1 MIAGTDDKFQ
11 ATGMMG
17 TPVLYAAARN
27 ADGSRADGKRFN
39 MSYDPAKRVKADE
52 GNERI

>member
-1 MIAGTDDKFQ
+1 MRLWKPEGIR
-11 ATGMMG
+11 
-17 TPVLYAAARN
+17 PVLYVAARN